1 MIIKNLFRIL
11 KSYKFTIITI
21 IIFEIIYILRGY
33 KGNKISSVGNANMAD
48 NIPCPYYFLYKIK
61 KKIKNHKFY
70 RFIDLGCGSGR
81 VIDFFNNNYP
91 KKKYVGVEYGLK
103 EFEYSKSIFKRK
115 KNIKILNKNFTQ
127 IKYNKMKID
136 CFFLNNPFV
145 NDKKFVKF
153 FNMLINNNNFNKKKI
168 FIFVN
173 FKKKTISNLQKIKII
188 DNYQITNIKGFSIC
202 LLNSK

>member
-115 KNIKILNKNFTQ
+115 KNIKILNNNFTQ